1 MQRYG
6 QLNPFVPCCL
16 GLLGLLVWSVP
27 ARAQQPPALRGCQ
40 DLREATG
47 LVWSGTERRMTL
59 QQLASY
65 VAPVFWLSPDEPTSN
80 NKRGRDLRVPA
91 ALPFE
96 SQPESPVVYY
106 QLNGVGEL
114 PDADGP
120 GFIADPVDPGNA
132 VLDIG
137 SLSALHLKYIAYF
150 PEEAGVGQHLHD
162 IEPTE
167 FRLLVGRSNGQLAR
181 SLGFFCD
188 QEFYLVVVVRVTG
201 EAHGNRWYYNIMDVD
216 RETFLPVHV
225 LVEEGK
231 HATATDRNADG
242 YYTPG
247 YDVSVRPNDAWGVRD
262 TIRGGTLFSGKFES
276 WMAKVRRPEHRVLP
290 PLPADSM
297 LRDRLLAEVGDTD
310 GNAVYE
316 LRPFPASELAVDDAL
331 LRHKMEEKEVEGWP
345 VVERPEALLAPLEEF
360 FSEGLQLKPYSV
372 SYYTDGDRGL
382 SVAFPLFFVKNFN
395 EPLSGGYIV
404 HRVYAKGDNLH
415 NWGWLL
421 MYTPSASRWFDQ
433 YFAGGIQV
441 DRFRAEDGS
450 LGKDRNLVVEMGVK
464 FRFRIANKAVSW
476 MTDFWGLRAGI
487 KNLGAW
493 DVDHLTYVIEIGAGV
508 W

>member
-1 MQRYG
+1 M
-6 QLNPFVPCCL
+6 LVAL
-16 GLLGLLVWSVP
+16 VVWS
-27 ARAQQPPALRGCQ
+27 ASAEAQQPPALRGCQ
-40 DLREATG
+40 DLKEATG

-59 QQLASY
+59 QQVVSY
-65 VAPVFWLSPDEPTSN
+65 AAPVFWLSPDEPTAK

-96 SQPESPVVYY
+96 SQPESPVIYY

-120 GFIADPVDPGNA
+120 GFMADPADPGNA

-137 SLSALHLKYIAYF
+137 SLSALNLKYIAYF
-150 PEEAGVGQHLHD
+150 PEEAGVGRHLHD
-162 IEPTE
+162 VEPTE
-167 FRLLVGRSNGQLAR
+167 FRLLVGRSNGELAR

-188 QEFYLVVVVRVTG
+188 EEFYLVVVVRVTG
-201 EAHGNRWYYNIMDVD
+201 EAHGNRWYYNVMDVD

-262 TIRGGTLFSGKFES
+262 TIRGGTLFTGKFES

-290 PLPADSM
+290 PLPPDSM
-297 LRDRLLAEVGDTD
+297 LRDRLAEEGIDPAV
-310 GNAVYE
+310 NAVYE
-316 LRPFPASELAVDDAL
+316 LRPFPSSELAVDDAL
-331 LRHKMEEKEVEGWP
+331 LKHKMEEKEVPGWP
-345 VVERPEALLAPLEEF
+345 VVDRPEELLAPLEEF
-360 FSEGLQLKPYSV
+360 FAEGLQLKPYSV
-372 SYYTDGDRGL
+372 AFRYDGDPGI
-382 SVAFPLFFVKNFN
+382 SVAFPFFFVKNLN

-404 HRVYAKGDNLH
+404 HRVYVEGDNLH
-415 NWGWLL
+415 NWGWLF

-433 YFAGGIQV
+433 YFAGGMETSRIRN
-441 DRFRAEDGS
+441 DDGS
-450 LGKDRNLVVEMGVK
+450 LTRERKFVFETGVK
-464 FRFRIANKAVSW
+464 FRFRAPNKAFSW
-476 MTDFWGLRAGI
+476 MTNFWGLRAGI
-487 KNLGAW
+487 KNVGAW
-493 DVDHLTYVIEIGAGV
+493 DIKNLTYVIELGAGV